1 MVEKSRAPRAETV
14 ASAEISTDAVDK
26 LGEQLTER
34 AERAAEKAR
43 EAKEAAAEARHKA
56 AELARSAEEEVTK
69 TAETIKQSTAQP
81 LTKQDVAERYQQTLR
96 RVQSQ
101 LPAPSRAFSKVI
113 HNPVVDKASD
123 VIGNTVARPN
133 LIIAGAIGAIASII
147 VYVIAQRYGY
157 PLSGSEAMVL
167 FVLGWLIGAIIEY
180 ARIGF
185 ANKRSSS

>member
-1 MVEKSRAPRAETV
+1 MVEKSRAPRTETV
-14 ASAEISTDAVDK
+14 ASAEISTDVVDK

-34 AERAAEKAR
+34 AERAAE
-43 EAKEAAAEARHKA
+43 EAKTEETAAEARHKA

-69 TAETIKQSTAQP
+69 TAETVKQSTAQP

-180 ARIGF
+180 ARVGF